1 MKPNLVSPDIEPNH
15 PGPAPPL
22 PSPPPV
28 GTPWSAIGPLPRGTP
43 PSELHA
49 TAMDL
54 VHAPTVLEVRV
65 PAIVREQPMSCTIG
79 ATASPT
85 LLLVSIVAVAAF
97 VRRARRSR

>member
-1 MKPNLVSPDIEPNH
+1 
-15 PGPAPPL
+15 
-22 PSPPPV
+22 
-28 GTPWSAIGPLPRGTP
+28 
-43 PSELHA
+43 
-49 TAMDL
+49 MDL